1 MRRLLDRIPYSFLI
15 LAAAALLV
23 APVRPRPHVL
33 EKLEMLFSGA
43 LNRPLDIFDLV
54 FHLAPSILL
63 LAKWA
68 LGRSPKAGGP
78 LGGASG

>member
-15 LAAAALLV
+15 LAAAALLA

-63 LAKWA
+63 LIKWR
-68 LGRSPKAGGP
+68 LGRNPRNP
-78 LGGASG
+78 RP